1 MCLYAENNSKNKKL
15 NKRKKSEQGVRRKKI
30 VNEKETDRKERERD
44 GEKARW

>member
-15 NKRKKSEQGVRRKKI
+15 TNGRKAREERDGEKI
-30 VNEKETDRKERERD
+30 VNEKETDWNERD